1 MPSRRQQIRGKR
13 EMMRKLYMITTRDK
27 YELPLI
33 VEDSPAKLARR
44 IGMNPATLRSSLA
57 KGYKGYCRV
66 EVDDEEADL

>member
-1 MPSRRQQIRGKR
+1 
-13 EMMRKLYMITTRDK
+13 MITTRDK

-33 VEDSPAKLARR
+33 VEDSPTKLARR
-44 IGMNPATLRSSLA
+44 IGMDPATLRSSMS